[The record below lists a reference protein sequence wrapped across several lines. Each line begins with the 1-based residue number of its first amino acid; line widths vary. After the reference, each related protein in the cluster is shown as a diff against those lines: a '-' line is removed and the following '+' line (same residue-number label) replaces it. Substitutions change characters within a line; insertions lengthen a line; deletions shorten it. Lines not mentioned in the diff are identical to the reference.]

1 MPKLNRN
8 ELIARKESL
17 TNLNETLFAMSASL
31 TEIENISTT
40 QKKRLSVNLL
50 NLTNYI
56 KSQLTLLEVSLA
68 KAVRNNEKKQ
78 ILKRLSLL
86 SVEELEKLQS
96 SEV

>member
-96 SEV
+96 SEM

>member
-86 SVEELEKLQS
+86 SVDELEKLQS